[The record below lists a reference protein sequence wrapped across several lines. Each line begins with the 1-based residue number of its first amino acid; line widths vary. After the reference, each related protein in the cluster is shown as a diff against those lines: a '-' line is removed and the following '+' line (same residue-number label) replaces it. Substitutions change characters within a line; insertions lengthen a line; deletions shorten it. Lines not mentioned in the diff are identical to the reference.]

1 LALSIAVGCGVVR
14 ALLCSTSGAG
24 HLGPTLAFARALR
37 ASGTEVA
44 FVVPATL
51 ADALAGWEVVVAD
64 DPPAAATAALWARV
78 AEAPEEAARLVNGE
92 LFGELCTTAML
103 PAVARACTELEPA
116 FLLHEPCAYAAPIA
130 AARRGLPSAQVAI
143 SLAEVEDGSL
153 AHAAPALESIEP
165 GIVKRLR
172 NAPYLT
178 RFPAALDPSPFAD
191 TRRYRDDVVPERPG
205 GDVAALPDWWP
216 GDERPLVYATL
227 GSAAAGR
234 AGAEAAYRA
243 LAGTAMRLDARV
255 LVTVGREIDP
265 AALGPL
271 PPHVHVERWVAQ
283 ERVLPHAAAV
293 VCHGG
298 SGTLFGALAAG
309 LPVVA
314 LPLFA
319 DQPVNARLLA
329 AAGAGIAVTPPT
341 ALDTVESARVAA
353 DLGAAVDTVLRDA
366 SYARASRAIAA
377 QIATAPGPGE
387 LLARWR
393 S

>member
-1 LALSIAVGCGVVR
+1 MR

-51 ADALAGWEVVVAD
+51 ADTLAGWEVVVAD

-78 AEAPEEAARLVNGE
+78 AQAPEEAARLVNGE

-165 GIVKRLR
+165 GIVERLR

-178 RFPAALDPSPFAD
+178 RFPAALDPRRSP
-191 TRRYRDDVVPERPG
+191 TPG
-205 GDVAALPDWWP
+205 GIATTSSRSGQAATWRHFPTGGQETNGRSSTPRSVRRLP
-216 GDERPLVYATL
+216 
-227 GSAAAGR
+227 AGR
-234 AGAEAAYRA
+234 APRRR
-243 LAGTAMRLDARV
+243 TAR
-255 LVTVGREIDP
+255 
-265 AALGPL
+265 
-271 PPHVHVERWVAQ
+271 
-283 ERVLPHAAAV
+283 
-293 VCHGG
+293 
-298 SGTLFGALAAG
+298 
-309 LPVVA
+309 
-314 LPLFA
+314 
-319 DQPVNARLLA
+319 
-329 AAGAGIAVTPPT
+329 
-341 ALDTVESARVAA
+341 
-353 DLGAAVDTVLRDA
+353 
-366 SYARASRAIAA
+366 SRARRCAS
-377 QIATAPGPGE
+377 TRGC
-387 LLARWR
+387 W
-393 S
+393 

>member
-1 LALSIAVGCGVVR
+1 
-14 ALLCSTSGAG
+14 
-24 HLGPTLAFARALR
+24 
-37 ASGTEVA
+37 
-44 FVVPATL
+44 
-51 ADALAGWEVVVAD
+51 
-64 DPPAAATAALWARV
+64 
-78 AEAPEEAARLVNGE
+78 
-92 LFGELCTTAML
+92 
-103 PAVARACTELEPA
+103 
-116 FLLHEPCAYAAPIA
+116 
-130 AARRGLPSAQVAI
+130 
-143 SLAEVEDGSL
+143 
-153 AHAAPALESIEP
+153 
-165 GIVKRLR
+165 
-172 NAPYLT
+172 
-178 RFPAALDPSPFAD
+178 
-191 TRRYRDDVVPERPG
+191 
-205 GDVAALPDWWP
+205 
-216 GDERPLVYATL
+216 
-227 GSAAAGR
+227 
-234 AGAEAAYRA
+234 
-243 LAGTAMRLDARV
+243 MRLDARV

-353 DLGAAVDTVLRDA
+353 DLATDLAAAVDAVLRDA
-366 SYARASRAIAA
+366 SYARTSRAIAA
-377 QIATAPGPGE
+377 QMAAAPGPWE